1 MATRA
6 LNREVGMN
14 RGQWNRPDLDNL
26 DLAFSFGES
35 VLSEFVSGH
44 DASGVLRELVQ
55 NEFDAKGTKIEI
67 LFGEESVQILGN
79 GKPIDAAGWK
89 RLSVMLGKGQVN
101 GSDRVIE
108 PKVNGIG
115 SKNFGLRS
123 LFLLGDQIFVSSA
136 GRWTI
141 LDISRGT
148 LPKPLRVP
156 DSKDTQGIRIE
167 VPFRTAARGGLE
179 PFGQER
185 EEHAVAAFFRDL
197 IPTLI
202 KLAQPNS
209 TKSLRELVVSSERCN
224 RRIRWSQS
232 ATKVNTSIKNIV
244 GVHRQI
250 RVTDSPLDGSGKR
263 HRQAVEEIEFQKYLD
278 IPSEFR
284 DETFPSY
291 FKVNPGR
298 RLKIGVSLRKKGQKI
313 DLENHGV
320 FFYPIG
326 VAHGYTGNAASI
338 NAPFQMNADRSQI
351 LDKASS
357 SWNAWL
363 LKCAYDL
370 TMELLVSDWLRRFG
384 ADAYLAVN
392 PSGIPASAGDAY
404 SSAMGEQLSKL
415 ECWPTRARL
424 PGRGKGVVFSKAGD
438 LVIPDSKELDG
449 FLQDKRYLDQGLAE
463 RPEIFEMAKAFG
475 AKTFGLSSL
484 VRLRCADK
492 DGKVLATKL
501 NEREANFH
509 YKNYTGSLSNV
520 DRQGEFA
527 QALDALSRKLTRDHK
542 EDLRTS
548 VSTLT
553 AAGTLDAPG
562 GPLWVVDEKI
572 SSLGLVPPS
581 KQLHPQLHEF
591 KAVASLCA
599 KFDIVKWIKDVA
611 EKSRDGT
618 ASGEEREALYQH
630 IIGTRQKFGR
640 TTQSLLKNSPV
651 LKDHQ
656 GHWVAPAAIT
666 GRRVPG
672 ASHLGPVLH
681 FPHQDYSGDFELGR
695 ALGFRKKVDG
705 DDLVSFAKLVA
716 ENNEHAEQ
724 FEDALW
730 NLRRLLSPLVIRK
743 LSNYPFV
750 RNSLGGVSQPGNT
763 YLRTQLNGTCLGQ
776 EALFVVG
783 DHPSLYKQLGCRDAP
798 RSEDILKHISVLR
811 ERGEPPANRDVLYT
825 TLAETLK
832 IERKAL
838 DSHSGDEI
846 LWIEG
851 AFHAPSAVLIGPRH
865 SKVFV
870 NAVPQI
876 VGATPSFRKSA
887 ENLGA
892 HFQPQSQ
899 HWLRLLQ
906 WHARNYEHS
915 QRPISPGD
923 RLSLREAYKGM
934 SSLPEGISREAPILL
949 DQSGFLHSLKDAE
962 AETYLIDDDPQLSQ
976 SASELG
982 VPVSFADHNSVGNLS
997 FFTEVGVN
1005 KLTEVRQAIGTR
1017 LGEPAPAPTRV
1028 NVDTLL
1034 SKIHSNDFAS
1044 AVSRLAEAALSS
1056 TSKAKVVAPLEL
1068 LGALKARSQVEF
1080 VQQLEAVYLVAGQEV
1095 PVSEELV
1102 VEDDR
1107 FVSVSVSTMSDLRG
1121 RLSSAIAGMVTDDI
1135 ALGRGLSDSI
1145 YRLLA
1150 CSSPKEMERY
1160 LQSRGI
1166 RWTSSQVRDEE
1177 TDLEYWNDD
1186 AGPSEGEDDEVTDFV
1201 LQMLSDDLTKEQ
1213 AEKESSTEHEPP
1225 PPNKPE
1231 PNSKPTINPKQPP
1244 ARQLPPIDEVNIQ
1257 SLATGVPLSVRRD
1270 PTGGGGRGSVPWTP
1284 PTREQE
1290 ELERAIGHRGEEI
1303 IYKRE
1308 IARVKASGGDESKVV
1323 WVSQGNPGSDFD
1335 INSIDD
1341 DGKTLWIEVKSTSG
1355 SDGRFRLSKA
1365 EFDKARKHRNQYI
1378 LFRVYE
1384 ADTRTPSVKEF
1395 RDPVGL
1401 LLNDTMRLNVSSLN
1415 AEVEPLDFRSH

>member
-1 MATRA
+1 MATRTQ
-6 LNREVGMN
+6 NREVGMN
-14 RGQWNRPDLDNL
+14 RGQWNRPDLANL

-67 LFGEESVQILGN
+67 LFGEEAVQILGN

-89 RLSVMLGKGQVN
+89 RLSVMLGKGQVT

-123 LFLLGDQIFVSSA
+123 LFLLGDQIFVASA

-148 LPKPLRVP
+148 LPKPRRVP

-167 VPFRTAARGGLE
+167 VPYRTAARGGLE
-179 PFGQER
+179 PFGQEK
-185 EEHAVAAFFRDL
+185 EEHAVTALFQDL

-209 TKSLRELVVSSERCN
+209 PKSLRELVVSSDRCK
-224 RRIRWSQS
+224 RRISWSQS
-232 ATKVNTSIKNIV
+232 ATKVNTSIKNVV
-244 GVHRQI
+244 GVQRQI
-250 RVTDSPLDGSGKR
+250 RVVDSPLDNGGKR
-263 HRQAVEEIEFQKYLD
+263 HRQTVEEIEFQKYLD

-291 FKVNPGR
+291 FKVNPGQ
-298 RLKIGVSLRKKGQKI
+298 RLKVGVSLRKKGQKI

-326 VAHGYTGNAASI
+326 VAHGHTGNAVSI
-338 NAPFQMNADRSQI
+338 NAPFQMNVDRSQI
-351 LDKASS
+351 LDKDSS

-363 LKCAYDL
+363 LKCASTL
-370 TMELLVSDWLRRFG
+370 TMELLVSDWLQRFG

-392 PSGIPASAGDAY
+392 PSSIAAPAGDAY
-404 SSAMGEQLSKL
+404 GSAVKEQLSEL
-415 ECWPTRARL
+415 ECWPTRERL
-424 PGRGKGVVFSKAGD
+424 PGRGKGVVFSKASD
-438 LVIPDSKELDG
+438 LVTPDSKELDG
-449 FLQDKRYLDQGLAE
+449 FLQDKRYLHQGLAD
-463 RPEIFEMAKAFG
+463 RPGIFEMAKSFG
-475 AKTFGLSSL
+475 AKSFGLSSL

-492 DGKVLATKL
+492 DGKALATKL
-501 NEREANFH
+501 NEGEANLR
-509 YKNYTGSLSNV
+509 YKDCVGSLSNV

-527 QALDALSRKLTRDHK
+527 QALDVLSRKLTRDHK

-553 AAGTLDAPG
+553 AAGTLDAPS

-591 KAVASLCA
+591 KAVASLCT

-611 EKSRDGT
+611 QTSRDGT

-630 IIGTRQKFGR
+630 IIETRQKFDPK
-640 TTQSLLKNSPV
+640 TKSLLRNSPV

-656 GHWVAPAAIT
+656 GNWVPPAAII

-672 ASHLGPVLH
+672 ATHLEPVLH
-681 FPHQDYSGDFELGR
+681 FPHQDYSSDSELGR
-695 ALGFRKKVDG
+695 VLGFRKKVDG
-705 DDLVSFAKLVA
+705 DDLVRFAKLVA
-716 ENNEHAEQ
+716 ENNEHAER

-730 NLRRLLSPLVIRK
+730 KLKRLLGPQVIKK
-743 LSNYPFV
+743 LSNYSFV
-750 RNSLGGVSQPGNT
+750 QNSLGGVSQPGNT
-763 YLRTQLNGTCLGQ
+763 YLRTQLNVTCLGQ
-776 EALFVVG
+776 EAPFVVG
-783 DHPSLYKQLGCRDAP
+783 DRPSLYKLLGCREAP

-811 ERGEPPANRDVLYT
+811 ERQEPPASRDIFYA
-825 TLAETLK
+825 TLVETLRS
-832 IERKAL
+832 ERKAL
-838 DSHSGDEI
+838 DSQSGDEI
-846 LWIEG
+846 LWIQG
-851 AFHAPSAVLIGPRH
+851 AFHAPSTVLIGARH
-865 SKVFV
+865 NKVFL

-876 VGATPSFRKSA
+876 VSATPSLRKSA

-892 HFQPQSQ
+892 HSQPLSQ
-899 HWLRLLQ
+899 HWLRLLE

-915 QRPISPGD
+915 QRPIPLGD

-934 SSLPEGISREAPILL
+934 PSLPEGISREAPILL
-949 DQSGFLHSLKDAE
+949 DQSGLLHSLKEAE
-962 AETYLIDDDPQLSQ
+962 AERYLIDDYPQLAQ
-976 SASELG
+976 SASKLG
-982 VPVSFADHNSVGNLS
+982 VPVAFADHSSVGNLS
-997 FFTEVGVN
+997 FFTEVGV
-1005 KLTEVRQAIGTR
+1005 KTLTEIRQAVRTR
-1017 LGEPAPAPTRV
+1017 LGEPAPTPTRV
-1028 NVDTLL
+1028 NVDNLL
-1034 SKIHSNDFAS
+1034 RKIHSNDFAS
-1044 AVSRLAEAALSS
+1044 AASRLAEAVLPS
-1056 TSKAKVVAPLEL
+1056 TSKARGVAPLEL
-1068 LGALKARSQVEF
+1068 LGELKARSQVEF
-1080 VQQLEAVYLVAGQEV
+1080 VQQLEVVCLVAGQEV

-1107 FVSVSVSTMSDLRG
+1107 FVSVSVSTLSDLRG
-1121 RLSSAIAGMVTDDI
+1121 RLSSAIAAVVTDDI

-1166 RWTSSQVRDEE
+1166 PWTSSQFRDEE
-1177 TDLEYWNDD
+1177 TELETWIDD
-1186 AGPSEGEDDEVTDFV
+1186 AGPNEGEDDEVTDFV
-1201 LQMLSDDLTKEQ
+1201 LQMLSDDLTQQQ
-1213 AEKESSTEHEPP
+1213 AEEEESSTEHGPP

-1231 PNSKPTINPKQPP
+1231 PNPKPTINPIQPP
-1244 ARQLPPIDEVNIQ
+1244 ARQLPPIEEVNVQ
-1257 SLATGVPLSVRRD
+1257 SLATGGSLSVRRD
-1270 PTGGGGRGSVPWTP
+1270 STGGGGRGSVPWTP

-1290 ELERAIGHRGEEI
+1290 EWERAIGHRGEEI
-1303 IYKRE
+1303 IHKRE
-1308 IARVKASGGDESKVV
+1308 IARVNASGGDESKVV

-1355 SDGRFRLSKA
+1355 SDGRFRWSKSGV
-1365 EFDKARKHRNQYI
+1365 RQGS
-1378 LFRVYE
+1378 E
-1384 ADTRTPSVKEF
+1384 APQ
-1395 RDPVGL
+1395 PIHL
-1401 LLNDTMRLNVSSLN
+1401 VSSLRGRYSYTVSKRVPRPCWL
-1415 AEVEPLDFRSH
+1415 ALK